1 MGKSCRADRVMA
13 TFSIVA
19 LDPTNGD
26 LGVAVASKFLAVG
39 AAVPWAKAGVGAVA
53 TQAWANLAY
62 GPDGLDLLAQ
72 GLSAEETLARL
83 LREDG
88 MREHRQVGVVDA
100 QGRAAAHTGREC
112 FPWAGHVV
120 GEGFACQGN
129 ILAGP
134 EVVQEMARAFQ
145 TAEGELAE
153 RLLAALLAGDAAGG
167 DRRGRQSAALLVVRE
182 GGSYGGTLDRYIDLR
197 VDDHPRPVQELAR
210 LLALHRLYFQKPRPE
225 DLIPLEGETCRELQ
239 HLLTVLGYY
248 KGPLHGRYDEATRK
262 ALSDCAG
269 MENLEERL
277 QEGAVVDR
285 VVLEFLRQK
294 ASAEGQ
300 GARK

>member
-1 MGKSCRADRVMA
+1 MDRVHRIGPVVA

-19 LDPTNGD
+19 LDPVNGD

-39 AAVPWAKAGVGAVA
+39 ADVAWAKARVGAVA
-53 TQAWANLAY
+53 TQAWANLAF

-83 LREDG
+83 LQGDD
-88 MREHRQVGVVDA
+88 MRERRQVGVVDA
-100 QGRAAAHTGREC
+100 QGRAAAHTGKEC
-112 FPWAGHVV
+112 FPWAGHFV
-120 GEGFACQGN
+120 GEGFTCQGN

-145 TAEGELAE
+145 TTKGELAE

-197 VDDHPRPVQELAR
+197 VDDHPTPVQELAR
-210 LLALHRLYFQKPRPE
+210 LLDLHRLYFGKPRPE
-225 DLIPLEGETCRELQ
+225 DLIPLDGRTCRELQ
-239 HLLTVLGYY
+239 RILTALGYY
-248 KGPLHGRYDEATRK
+248 EGPVHGRYDLATHK
-262 ALSDCAG
+262 ALVDCVG
-269 MENLEERL
+269 VENLEERL
-277 QEGAVVDR
+277 QEGPLVDR
-285 VVLEFLRQK
+285 VVLEYLREKAFPGRQK
-294 ASAEGQ
+294 TRG
-300 GARK
+300 

>member
-1 MGKSCRADRVMA
+1 MGKGPRWDPLVA

-26 LGVAVASKFLAVG
+26 LGVAVASKFLAAG
-39 AAVPWAKAGVGAVA
+39 ADVAWARARVGAVA
-53 TQAWANLAY
+53 TQAWANLAF
-62 GPDGLDLLAQ
+62 GPGGLDLLAQ

-83 LREDG
+83 LQGDD

-100 QGRAAAHTGREC
+100 QGRAAAHTGKEC
-112 FPWAGHVV
+112 FPWAGHLV
-120 GEGFACQGN
+120 GDGFTCQGN
-129 ILAGP
+129 ILTGP

-145 TAEGELAE
+145 STKGELAE

-197 VDDHPRPVQELAR
+197 VDDHPTPVQELAR
-210 LLALHRLYFQKPRPE
+210 LLDLHRLYFGKPRPE

-239 HLLTVLGYY
+239 EILTTLGYY
-248 KGPLHGRYDEATRK
+248 KGPLHGRYDEATHK
-262 ALSDCAG
+262 ALMDCAG

-277 QEGAVVDR
+277 QEGPFVDR
-285 VVLEFLRQK
+285 VVLEFLREK
-294 ASAEGQ
+294 AFPKGR
-300 GARK
+300 GAKG